1 MHFVFMIDHHV
12 QWFVHPTLQQIGA
25 IENSNKL
32 AKLVLTHPKRLVE
45 LEIPTNQFLIYI
57 IAWLEV
63 F

>member
-1 MHFVFMIDHHV
+1 MHFVFKIDHHV

-57 IAWLEV
+57 
-63 F
+63 